1 VVVVIVVVVVVLY
14 QLEDILAALGLLGS
28 FELGS
33 FILGKLVVSVQIK
46 VIIQTTILLGIPGS
60 ID

>member
-1 VVVVIVVVVVVLY
+1 VVVIVVVVVVLY

>member
-1 VVVVIVVVVVVLY
+1 MVVVIVVVVVVLY

>member
-1 VVVVIVVVVVVLY
+1 MVVIVVVVVVLY